1 MPLQPGVVFALAAP
15 SRILQSHVR
24 GFQHSA
30 TTNPAHFSVP
40 RIVELSSQHN
50 RAEQPWFLSL
60 GAWYLTFLIYR
71 WVRGTLH
78 FLSKEVDIGA
88 LEVRRT
94 NTTQSSD
101 EKQAARALKMRTAG
115 WLTNGTA

>member
-1 MPLQPGVVFALAAP
+1 
-15 SRILQSHVR
+15 
-24 GFQHSA
+24 
-30 TTNPAHFSVP
+30 
-40 RIVELSSQHN
+40 
-50 RAEQPWFLSL
+50 
-60 GAWYLTFLIYR
+60 
-71 WVRGTLH
+71 VRGTLH